1 MTDFSAYNQLLGV
14 VCSVFEAYSAVLIL
28 PSGQQP
34 DKHWIAAQFS
44 LGNNVNLGAEIS
56 AGQSLAGWVLRDQQ
70 PLLVNNVEQA
80 QNSLGYY
87 LNDEDMN
94 IKAFM
99 AAPLPGGKGVLCV
112 DSKRQYSFS
121 DKDQKILHLFCEFLG
136 GIQEQLTFAA
146 VSRTVFSYYSALQ
159 QLYNLRKRF
168 NRWSIFLQHF
178 LRLLSET
185 TGFSYCFFA
194 VRDEKGENYI
204 LEGENAQVL
213 LVKNKPMEFPMGSGL
228 VGWTFRDGSP
238 LFAGVSEAAL
248 SVPILKKGVGPQ
260 NIQAVACL
268 PVSVNLI
275 TRGVVCLTH
284 DKPLTISDD
293 MKGFLTMA
301 AEHLTL
307 FLDNLYTKNKLQQ
320 ATRALKAHEEV
331 RSKATANYNLSRF
344 KESD

>member
-14 VCSVFEAYSAVLIL
+14 VCSVFDAYSAVLIL
-28 PSGQQP
+28 PTGQQ
-34 DKHWIAAQFS
+34 DKYLIAANFS
-44 LGNNVNLGAEIS
+44 LGDHVDSGAEIS
-56 AGQSLAGWVLRDQQ
+56 PGQSLAGWVLRDQQ
-70 PLLVNNVEQA
+70 PLLVNNVEQGKHA
-80 QNSLGYY
+80 LGYY
-87 LNDEDMN
+87 RDNEDMN

-121 DKDQKILHLFCEFLG
+121 DKDQKILHLFCEFMS

-146 VSRTVFSYYSALQ
+146 VSRTVFSYYAALQ
-159 QLYNLRKRF
+159 QLYKLRKRF

-185 TGFSYCFFA
+185 TGFSYCFLA
-194 VRDEKGENYI
+194 VRDENGENYI

-238 LFAGVSEAAL
+238 LFAGASEAAL
-248 SVPILKKGVGPQ
+248 SVPILKKGAGPQ
-260 NIQAVACL
+260 NVQAVACL

-275 TRGVVCLTH
+275 TRGVICLTH
-284 DKPLTISDD
+284 DKPLAITED

-320 ATRALKAHEEV
+320 ATRLIKSQDDV
-331 RSKATANYNLSRF
+331 RSRAAANYNLTRF